1 MVLGCRFVGV
11 WSACLPLAL
20 AGALA
25 GFLILQAGAASR
37 PAMAQET
44 AEATPAAGD
53 EAAPAADQLLTA
65 EQLAPLVAP
74 VAYYPDEVLAV
85 VLPASTFPVQ
95 IVQAARLLEQKK
107 TQPDVKPGADWDPSV
122 IALLNYPSV
131 IDMMNKDLDWTTQLG
146 NAVLDQQGDVMDAI
160 QQVRQTAYAA
170 GQLESNDKMK
180 VSQDEQAITIES
192 ADPEKVYVPVYQ
204 TPPAPEPV
212 PTSTSST
219 TVVVQQPG
227 YYPPAYYPPPA
238 YYSDPYVPYYNSA
251 ASFWTGAF
259 VGAATGIALGYAFDW
274 GNDDIDIDF
283 NNNNINNWSPTRNR
297 GDTNIGNRTN
307 AGNRG
312 QVQRGDSWR
321 STRANTGDRAGRAGA
336 RNRSVQPTAGMQNR
350 AGNRQGVGNR
360 QAGGNRAAAGGQ
372 RPAGGQNKVT
382 GARTQQKGQNN
393 AFSANQRGRDAQ
405 KAGNRGAQSRQP
417 AAQQRGQSR
426 QPMSQSRASRP
437 QGGQSFGGISSG
449 GRTKQFSGRGASS
462 RQMMRSGGGRRR

>member
-11 WSACLPLAL
+11 RQGWLPLAF

-25 GFLILQAGAASR
+25 GCLILQAGAASR
-37 PAMAQET
+37 PAVAQET

-95 IVQAARLLEQKK
+95 IVQAARLLEEKK
-107 TQPDVKPGADWDPSV
+107 TKPDVKPGADWDPSV

-146 NAVLDQQGDVMDAI
+146 TAVLNQQGDVMDAI
-160 QQVRQTAYAA
+160 QQIRQTAYTA
-170 GQLESNDKMK
+170 GKLESNDKMT
-180 VSQDEQAITIES
+180 VSQDEQAIVIES

-212 PTSTSST
+212 PTTSST

-227 YYPPAYYPPPA
+227 YYPPPYYPPPY

-274 GNDDIDIDF
+274 GGDDIDIDF

-321 STRANTGDRAGRAGA
+321 STRANTGNRAGQAGA

-360 QAGGNRAAAGGQ
+360 QAGGNRPAAGGQ
-372 RPAGGQNKVT
+372 RPAGAQNKVT
-382 GARTQQKGQNN
+382 GARTQQKGKSN

-417 AAQQRGQSR
+417 TAQSRTQSR
-426 QPMSQSRASRP
+426 QPAGQSRVQSRS
-437 QGGQSFGGISSG
+437 QGSKSFGGMSSG

-462 RQMMRSGGGRRR
+462 RQTMRRGGGRR

>member
-1 MVLGCRFVGV
+1 MASFRAVHIRRRWVTV
-11 WSACLPLAL
+11 AL
-20 AGALA
+20 AVC
-25 GFLILQAGAASR
+25 LILLGAASSW
-37 PAMAQET
+37 PAIAQET
-44 AEATPAAGD
+44 AEAT
-53 EAAPAADQLLTA
+53 APASDNDLLSP
-65 EQLAPLVAP
+65 EQLAPLLARI
-74 VAYYPDEVLAV
+74 AYYPDEVLAV

-95 IVQAARLLEQKK
+95 IVQAARLLEEKK
-107 TQPDVKPGADWDPSV
+107 TKPDVKPGADWDPSV

-146 NAVLDQQGDVMDAI
+146 TAVLNQQGDVMDAI
-160 QQVRQTAYAA
+160 QQIRQTAYTA
-170 GQLESNDKMK
+170 GKLESNDKMT
-180 VSQDEQAITIES
+180 VSQDEQAIVIES

-212 PTSTSST
+212 PTTSST

-227 YYPPAYYPPPA
+227 YYPPPYYPPPY

-274 GNDDIDIDF
+274 GNDDIDMDF

-321 STRANTGDRAGRAGA
+321 STRANTGNRAGRAGT

-360 QAGGNRAAAGGQ
+360 QAGGQRPAAGGQ
-372 RPAGGQNKVT
+372 RPAGAQNKVT
-382 GARTQQKGQNN
+382 RARTQQKGKSN

-417 AAQQRGQSR
+417 MAQQRTQSR
-426 QPMSQSRASRP
+426 QPMSQSRAGR

-462 RQMMRSGGGRRR
+462 RQTMRGGGGGRRR

>member
-1 MVLGCRFVGV
+1 MVRGCRFVGV
-11 WSACLPLAL
+11 RQGWLPLAL

-25 GFLILQAGAASR
+25 GCLILQAGATSR

-44 AEATPAAGD
+44 AEATPPAGD

-65 EQLAPLVAP
+65 EQLESLVAR

-95 IVQAARLLEQKK
+95 IVQAARLLEEKK
-107 TQPDVKPGADWDPSV
+107 TKPDVKPGADWDPSV

-180 VSQDEQAITIES
+180 VSQDEQAITIDS

-227 YYPPAYYPPPA
+227 YYPPAYYPPPV

-307 AGNRG
+307 VGNRG

-321 STRANTGDRAGRAGA
+321 STRANTAGGRAGEAGA
-336 RNRSVQPTAGMQNR
+336 RNRNRAVQPTAGMQNR
-350 AGNRQGVGNR
+350 AAGNRP
-360 QAGGNRAAAGGQ
+360 AAGNRAAAGGQ
-372 RPAGGQNKVT
+372 RPAGAQNKRQGQVT

-417 AAQQRGQSR
+417 TAQSRTQSR
-426 QPMSQSRASRP
+426 QPAGQSRAQSRS
-437 QGGQSFGGISSG
+437 QGSSKAFGGVSNGARS
-449 GRTKQFSGRGASS
+449 KQFSGRGASS
-462 RQMMRSGGGRRR
+462 RQAVRRR